1 MSTCVNLAEINLR
14 DPKYYFNRAISWIEF
29 NRRVLQEAFDD
40 RTPLLERLK
49 FMAIFSNNLDEFFMV
64 RVAGIKQQIEANI
77 QQHSADGLTPQQQ
90 LETICRELQPLVC
103 EQHRFFEQAL
113 RPLLAAQGI
122 VLLRFH
128 DLDFSQQKGL
138 DQYFEE
144 QIFPVLTPLAID
156 PAHPFPYISSLSL
169 NLAVVVKDPQSGE
182 ERLARVKVPNGLPR
196 FIPVEPTAADARDVE
211 APTSRHPHSWMG
223 VPIEEV
229 IAHNLKAL
237 FPGMNIVAYHAF
249 RITRSGDL
257 ELETDNAD
265 DLLIAIEQEIRKR
278 RFGSV
283 VRLEIQTDAPAAI
296 RQMLLEELSLQ
307 ESDIYEVDGLLC
319 LNSLFALRDLPRPDL
334 QDPAWQSIVPARLQ
348 HLQQYEDAA
357 LALDAA
363 DPRSTPEHDSFDFF
377 ALIRERD
384 LLVHHPY
391 EAFAASVQRFIT
403 TAANDPQ
410 VLAIK
415 MTLYRTSGDSPI
427 VKALITAA
435 ENGKQVAALVEL
447 KARFDEE
454 NNILWARRLEKVGV
468 HVVYG
473 VPGLKTHAKTV
484 MVVRREAGKIVR
496 YVHLGTGNYNP
507 KTARLYED
515 LGLFTCQADLGAD
528 LTDLFNVLTGYS
540 RQRDYRKLLVAPVGL
555 RERLLALIARETEH
569 AQAGRP
575 GRIIVK
581 MNAITDTELIVAL
594 YQASQAGVKI
604 DLIIR
609 GMCCLRPGVEQVSD
623 NIRVLSVIGR
633 FLEHSRIFYFH
644 NHENPEVFIGS
655 ADWRGRNLDRRVEV
669 VTPIDDPKIKA
680 KLRYILD
687 VMLLDNR
694 QAWELQ
700 PDGTYRQ
707 LQPAEGEPERVSQ
720 QMFMESTLETVKV
733 GGIF

>member
-1 MSTCVNLAEINLR
+1 MTSRTKINLR
-14 DPKYYFNRAISWIEF
+14 DPKYYFNRATSWIEF
-29 NRRVLQEAFDD
+29 NRRVLQEAYDD

-64 RVAGIKQQIEANI
+64 RVAGIKQQIEADV
-77 QQHSADGLTPQQQ
+77 QQHSADGLSPQQQ
-90 LETICRELQPLVC
+90 LDAICKQLQPLVC
-103 EQHRFFEQAL
+103 EQHRFFEQTL

-122 VLLRFH
+122 VLLKFQ
-128 DLDFSQQKGL
+128 DLKPSQQKVL
-138 DQYFEE
+138 DKYFEE

-169 NLAVVVKDPQSGE
+169 NLAVVVKDGQTGE
-182 ERLARVKVPNGLPR
+182 QRLARVKVPNGLPR
-196 FIPVEPTAADARDVE
+196 FIPLPVEPKETKAATQK
-211 APTSRHPHSWMG
+211 PQPWLG

-229 IAHNLKAL
+229 IAHNLEAL
-237 FPGMNIVAYHAF
+237 FPGMVIRAYHAF

-283 VRLEIQTDAPAAI
+283 VRLELQKEAPAAI

-307 ESDIYEVDGLLC
+307 EADIYEVEGLVG

-334 QDPAWQSIVPARLQ
+334 QDPLWQSVVPPRLQ
-348 HLQQYEDAA
+348 FVNQSDQDDALPTSPD
-357 LALDAA
+357 LANRAG
-363 DPRSTPEHDSFDFF
+363 EHEGLDFF
-377 ALIRERD
+377 SLIRDQD

-403 TAANDPQ
+403 IAAHDPQ

-427 VKALITAA
+427 VKALIAAA

-473 VPGLKTHAKTV
+473 VPSLKTHAKTV
-484 MVVRREAGKIVR
+484 MVVRREAGKIIR

-515 LGLFTCQADLGAD
+515 LGLFSCQPDLGAD
-528 LTDLFNVLTGYS
+528 LSDLFNFLTGYS
-540 RQRDYRKLLVAPVGL
+540 RQRDYRKLLVAPVSL
-555 RERLLALIARETEH
+555 RERLLQLIAREAKH
-569 AQAGRP
+569 AQTGQP

-581 MNAITDTELIVAL
+581 MNAITDTELIIAL

-609 GMCCLRPGVEQVSD
+609 GMCCLRPGVARVSE
-623 NIRVLSVIGR
+623 NIRVISVIGR
-633 FLEHSRIFYFH
+633 FLEHSRIFYF
-644 NHENPEVFIGS
+644 ENQGQPEVFIGS

-669 VTPIDDPKIKA
+669 VTPIEDPKIKA
-680 KLRYILD
+680 KLREILD
-687 VMLLDNR
+687 ILLLDNR

-700 PDGTYRQ
+700 PDGTYKQ
-707 LQPAEGEPERVSQ
+707 FQPEADEPERVAQ
-720 QMFMESTLETVKV
+720 KLFMEMAAASTKPTPL
-733 GGIF
+733 F

>member
-1 MSTCVNLAEINLR
+1 
-14 DPKYYFNRAISWIEF
+14 
-29 NRRVLQEAFDD
+29 
-40 RTPLLERLK
+40 
-49 FMAIFSNNLDEFFMV
+49 
-64 RVAGIKQQIEANI
+64 
-77 QQHSADGLTPQQQ
+77 
-90 LETICRELQPLVC
+90 
-103 EQHRFFEQAL
+103 
-113 RPLLAAQGI
+113 
-122 VLLRFH
+122 
-128 DLDFSQQKGL
+128 
-138 DQYFEE
+138 
-144 QIFPVLTPLAID
+144 
-156 PAHPFPYISSLSL
+156 
-169 NLAVVVKDPQSGE
+169 
-182 ERLARVKVPNGLPR
+182 
-196 FIPVEPTAADARDVE
+196 
-211 APTSRHPHSWMG
+211 
-223 VPIEEV
+223 
-229 IAHNLKAL
+229 
-237 FPGMNIVAYHAF
+237 
-249 RITRSGDL
+249 
-257 ELETDNAD
+257 
-265 DLLIAIEQEIRKR
+265 
-278 RFGSV
+278 
-283 VRLEIQTDAPAAI
+283 
-296 RQMLLEELSLQ
+296 MLLEELSLQ

-334 QDPAWQSIVPARLQ
+334 QDPPWQSVVPARLQ
-348 HLQQYEDAA
+348 HLQQYEDAT
-357 LALDAA
+357 LALDASET
-363 DPRSTPEHDSFDFF
+363 RLISEHDSFDFF

-427 VKALITAA
+427 VKALISAA

-454 NNILWARRLEKVGV
+454 NNILWARRLEKAGV

-575 GRIIVK
+575 GQIIAK

-604 DLIIR
+604 DLMIR

-644 NHENPEVFIGS
+644 NHDDPEVFIGS

-687 VMLLDNR
+687 VILLDNR
-694 QAWELQ
+694 QSWELQ

-707 LQPAEGEPERVSQ
+707 LQPQEGEPERVSQ
-720 QMFMESTLETVKV
+720 QMFMESILETVKV

>member
-1 MSTCVNLAEINLR
+1 
-14 DPKYYFNRAISWIEF
+14 
-29 NRRVLQEAFDD
+29 
-40 RTPLLERLK
+40 
-49 FMAIFSNNLDEFFMV
+49 
-64 RVAGIKQQIEANI
+64 
-77 QQHSADGLTPQQQ
+77 
-90 LETICRELQPLVC
+90 
-103 EQHRFFEQAL
+103 
-113 RPLLAAQGI
+113 
-122 VLLRFH
+122 
-128 DLDFSQQKGL
+128 
-138 DQYFEE
+138 
-144 QIFPVLTPLAID
+144 
-156 PAHPFPYISSLSL
+156 
-169 NLAVVVKDPQSGE
+169 
-182 ERLARVKVPNGLPR
+182 
-196 FIPVEPTAADARDVE
+196 
-211 APTSRHPHSWMG
+211 
-223 VPIEEV
+223 
-229 IAHNLKAL
+229 
-237 FPGMNIVAYHAF
+237 
-249 RITRSGDL
+249 
-257 ELETDNAD
+257 
-265 DLLIAIEQEIRKR
+265 
-278 RFGSV
+278 
-283 VRLEIQTDAPAAI
+283 
-296 RQMLLEELSLQ
+296 
-307 ESDIYEVDGLLC
+307 
-319 LNSLFALRDLPRPDL
+319 
-334 QDPAWQSIVPARLQ
+334 
-348 HLQQYEDAA
+348 
-357 LALDAA
+357 
-363 DPRSTPEHDSFDFF
+363 
-377 ALIRERD
+377 
-384 LLVHHPY
+384 
-391 EAFAASVQRFIT
+391 
-403 TAANDPQ
+403 
-410 VLAIK
+410 
-415 MTLYRTSGDSPI
+415 
-427 VKALITAA
+427 
-435 ENGKQVAALVEL
+435 
-447 KARFDEE
+447 
-454 NNILWARRLEKVGV
+454 
-468 HVVYG
+468 
-473 VPGLKTHAKTV
+473 

-581 MNAITDTELIVAL
+581 MNAITDTKLIVAL

-644 NHENPEVFIGS
+644 NHERPEVFIGS

-720 QMFMESTLETVKV
+720 NMFMESILETVKV

>member
-1 MSTCVNLAEINLR
+1 MTPRTKINLR

-29 NRRVLQEAFDD
+29 NRRVLQEAYDD

-49 FMAIFSNNLDEFFMV
+49 FMAIFSSNLDEFFMV
-64 RVAGIKQQIEANI
+64 RVAGIKQQIEANL
-77 QQHSADGLTPQQQ
+77 QQHSADALTPQQQ
-90 LETICRELQPLVC
+90 LDSICKELQPLVC
-103 EQHRFFEQAL
+103 EQHRFFEHTL

-122 VLLRFH
+122 ILLRFQE
-128 DLDFSQQKGL
+128 LRPTQQKVL
-138 DQYFEE
+138 DKYFEE

-169 NLAVVVKDPQSGE
+169 NLAVVVRDQQTGE

-196 FIPVEPTAADARDVE
+196 FIQLPPEPKDIKAAALK
-211 APTSRHPHSWMG
+211 PQPWLG

-229 IAHNLKAL
+229 IAHNLGAL
-237 FPGMNIVAYHAF
+237 FSGMAIQAYHAF

-283 VRLEIQTDAPAAI
+283 VRLEIHKDVPTAI
-296 RQMLLEELSLQ
+296 REMLLEELSLQ
-307 ESDIYEVDGLLC
+307 ESDIYEVEGLLG
-319 LNSLFALRDLPRPDL
+319 LTSLFALRDLPRPDL
-334 QDPAWQSIVPARLQ
+334 QDSPWQSVVPPRLQ
-348 HLQQYEDAA
+348 LVNQSDDAV
-357 LALDAA
+357 LATSAPELNGR
-363 DPRSTPEHDSFDFF
+363 PSEHDGVDFF
-377 ALIRERD
+377 ALIKERD

-391 EAFAASVQRFIT
+391 ESFAASVQRFIT
-403 TAANDPQ
+403 IAAHDPQ

-427 VKALITAA
+427 VKALIAAA
-435 ENGKQVAALVEL
+435 ENGKQVAALIEL

-473 VPGLKTHAKTV
+473 VPGLKTHAKTL
-484 MVVRREAGKIVR
+484 MVVRREAGKIIR

-515 LGLFTCQADLGAD
+515 LGLFSCRPDLGAD
-528 LTDLFNVLTGYS
+528 LTELFNFLTGYS
-540 RQRDYRKLLVAPVGL
+540 RQRDYRKLLVAPVSL
-555 RERLLALIARETEH
+555 RERLLVLIAREAKL
-569 AQAGRP
+569 AQSGQP

-609 GMCCLRPGVEQVSD
+609 GMCCLRPGVARVSE
-623 NIRVLSVIGR
+623 NIRVISVIGR
-633 FLEHSRIFYFH
+633 FLEHSRIFYF
-644 NHENPEVFIGS
+644 ENAGEPEIFIGS

-669 VTPIDDPKIKA
+669 VTPIEDPGIKA
-680 KLRYILD
+680 KLREILEI
-687 VMLLDNR
+687 MLLDNR

-700 PDGTYRQ
+700 PDGTYKQ
-707 LQPAEGEPERVSQ
+707 FQPLEGEPERMSQ
-720 QMFMESTLETVKV
+720 KLLMDMATVATKPATL
-733 GGIF
+733 F